1 MTDLVTVSSVENLED
16 MKTTI
21 NTLFEQ
27 GKFAEIIQTI
37 GMHSILIDPEHM
49 IGDQDHL
56 YHLVMNL
63 IKKKINRED
72 PKRYSSWLIA
82 FPALLNRIVEEKQ
95 IVTDAAS
102 LYGLASRTAS
112 FGPFSS
118 LDEFYFWALD
128 DRRLTLDQIVK
139 YIQKTVEMHRQEK

>member
-1 MTDLVTVSSVENLED
+1 MPDLVTVSSVENLED

-27 GKFAEIIQTI
+27 GKFAEIIQTV

-49 IGDQDHL
+49 ISDQDNL
-56 YHLVMNL
+56 YHLVLNL
-63 IKKKINRED
+63 IKKKINRQD

-82 FPALLNRIVEEKQ
+82 FPALLKRIVEEKQ

-102 LYGLASRTAS
+102 LYGLASRTDS

-128 DRRLTLDQIVK
+128 DRRLTLDQIAK
-139 YIQKTVEMHRQEK
+139 YIEKTVEMYR